1 MARGNA
7 DVLNSYYDGYYDRVV
22 AYVRTNISSGKLN
35 ADKSTDNARIALA
48 LTAIGEDPTS
58 VGGHNLLTA
67 LDDVTY
73 DLKQGINGPIWA
85 LIALDSKNYTSS
97 SRDELIEAILGN
109 RTSDGGWALD
119 GTVTDVDMTA
129 MAIQALA
136 PYYKSNKMFRMLLMP
151 HLHGYP
157 PSKAAMADSPAG
169 QCKR

>member
-1 MARGNA
+1 MGRPCIGSAGNA

-73 DLKQGINGPIWA
+73 DLKQGHQRP
-85 LIALDSKNYTSS
+85 D
-97 SRDELIEAILGN
+97 LG
-109 RTSDGGWALD
+109 R
-119 GTVTDVDMTA
+119 
-129 MAIQALA
+129 
-136 PYYKSNKMFRMLLMP
+136 
-151 HLHGYP
+151 
-157 PSKAAMADSPAG
+157 
-169 QCKR
+169 